1 MTPLM
6 IRSLGEQKLL
16 KRLRKEKNSPL
27 CLLQESRMNCID
39 RLIHTVSEHR
49 SDLTRILMIKVP

>member
-1 MTPLM
+1 M